1 VPRVGAAAL
10 LQVKYFG
17 KPEWRNWQTRRTQN
31 PVAARPC
38 GFNSL
43 FRHQIYREALM
54 EIPANPARRLETE
67 IPGQKSDLRI
77 EQQLEF
83 LLEADKPKKILRRTL
98 LTDGSRRENSAEHSW
113 HLALAAI
120 VLEEYSAEP
129 VNMAKVLRMV
139 AVHDVVEIDAG
150 DTFAFDKAGNATKE
164 EREQRAADRIFRL
177 LPSEL
182 GAELRSLWEEFDE
195 VATPEARFAN
205 AVDRIQ
211 PFLQNRATFGGTWR
225 IYNLSRDQVVARME
239 PVRTALPRLWPVV
252 IVAVDEFFSKQTG

>member
-1 VPRVGAAAL
+1 
-10 LQVKYFG
+10 
-17 KPEWRNWQTRRTQN
+17 
-31 PVAARPC
+31 
-38 GFNSL
+38 
-43 FRHQIYREALM
+43 
-54 EIPANPARRLETE
+54 
-67 IPGQKSDLRI
+67 
-77 EQQLEF
+77 
-83 LLEADKPKKILRRTL
+83 
-98 LTDGSRRENSAEHSW
+98 
-113 HLALAAI
+113 
-120 VLEEYSAEP
+120 
-129 VNMAKVLRMV
+129 MAKVLRML

-164 EREQRAADRIFRL
+164 EREQRAADRIFGL

-182 GAELRSLWEEFDE
+182 GAELHSLWEEFDE

-252 IVAVDEFFSKQTG
+252 IAAVDEFFSKQTG